1 MRLLL
6 VNPKFPESFWT
17 YKWAIDEILVRTRT
31 TNPPLSLATLAARCP
46 TA

>member
-31 TNPPLSLATLAARCP
+31 TNPPLGHLVLTARP
-46 TA
+46 G